1 VGLFFLFFFLIFFCY
16 FFPIFSLVL
25 LKPTPHTQQ
34 QGNNNK
40 NRRRGVH
47 QEEVTVGGIKFHHH
61 PCRALINSTP
71 FSNLGG
77 LTHFG
82 SLGAFD

>member
-1 VGLFFLFFFLIFFCY
+1 VGLFCFYFFLY
-16 FFPIFSLVL
+16 FFPIFSFAL

-34 QGNNNK
+34 GNNNN

-47 QEEVTVGGIKFHHH
+47 QEEVTMGGIKFHCH
-61 PCRALINSTP
+61 PCCALINSTP
-71 FSNLGG
+71 FSNLRG